1 MRKVYILYLM
11 ASYGFMASYVFYKT
25 YKIHKTY
32 KPHKTY
38 SSSNNIISYLNGVAL
53 FYLFTFLPFYL

>member
-38 SSSNNIISYLNGVAL
+38 SSSNNIISYLKGVAF

>member
-11 ASYGFMASYVFYKT
+11 ASYGFMDSYVFYKT
-25 YKIHKTY
+25 YKT
-32 KPHKTY
+32 HKTY
-38 SSSNNIISYLNGVAL
+38 SSSYNIISYLNGVSL